1 MDLINILDSTDLCT
15 SSTGQRLFG
24 FIGYLLTFIQ
34 IAVPIILIL
43 MGTFDFVRALVSQK
57 DDEIKKSQSRF
68 IKRII
73 IGVVIF
79 FIPLII
85 KFITGM
91 VAGDDFSKSPCLS
104 CLSNPTKCTENAQ
117 KLEEQKEKDS
127 KNVDLDCPDGY
138 VIQLLP
144 EWDSS
149 INPNKEDYEKGSVVG
164 KDGKRY
170 TCGIEY

>member
-43 MGTFDFVRALVSQK
+43 MGTFDFVRAIISQK

-79 FIPLII
+79 FIPLIV

-104 CLSNPTKCTENAQ
+104 CLSNPTKCTENAE
-117 KLEEQKEKDS
+117 KLEKQKESEKFTCPENTTLKDVS
-127 KNVDLDCPDGY
+127 DEMCELDYYKCSQNENCTQVNGKWKCCEGDL
-138 VIQLLP
+138 Q
-144 EWDSS
+144 
-149 INPNKEDYEKGSVVG
+149 
-164 KDGKRY
+164 
-170 TCGIEY
+170 

>member
-1 MDLINILDSTDLCT
+1 MDLVNILDSTDLCT

-104 CLSNPTKCTENAQ
+104 CLSNPTKCTENAE
-117 KLEEQKEKDS
+117 KLEQQKESEKFTCPENTTLKDVS
-127 KNVDLDCPDGY
+127 DEMYDLYYSQNENC
-138 VIQLLP
+138 IQ
-144 EWDSS
+144 
-149 INPNKEDYEKGSVVG
+149 ING
-164 KDGKRY
+164 KWQCCEGDF
-170 TCGIEY
+170 